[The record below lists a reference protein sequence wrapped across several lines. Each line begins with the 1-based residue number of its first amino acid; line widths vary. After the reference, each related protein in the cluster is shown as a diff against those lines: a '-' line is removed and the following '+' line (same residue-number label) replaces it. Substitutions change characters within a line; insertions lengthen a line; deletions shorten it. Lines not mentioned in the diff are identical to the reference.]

1 MRLETRKFLYDV
13 QQACELL
20 GQFIEGKSLSDY
32 LSDPLLRSAVE
43 RQLMIVGE
51 ALYQA
56 FQIDRSLGE
65 RITDLQAIIRFRHIL
80 VHGYSVVENDT
91 VWGILQ
97 NDLPTVRDEGQRL
110 LAEADEDG

>member
-20 GQFIEGKSLSDY
+20 GQFTEGKSLTDY

-56 FQIDRSLGE
+56 FHVDRSLGE
-65 RITDLQAIIRFRHIL
+65 RITDLQAIVCFRHIL
-80 VHGYSVVENDT
+80 
-91 VWGILQ
+91 
-97 NDLPTVRDEGQRL
+97 RL
-110 LAEADEDG
+110 